1 MAKKKTNKKRK
12 KAKSSKHSK
21 HSKQSTKLKQK
32 KEEFQ
37 APIKT
42 SKIASLLTIIAA
54 AILVLYGLFA
64 IFFSNEI
71 IRWLIENLGPSSTL
85 TQSTLITHGVSW
97 LILSLLM
104 FLSNKEIKKYSD
116 KSWMWFLLVLSIA
129 AIVLFLGKSVGAVA
143 VCAGILSLIASII
156 HLTKK

>member
-1 MAKKKTNKKRK
+1 MAKKKANKKRK
-12 KAKSSKHSK
+12 KANPSKHSR
-21 HSKQSTKLKQK
+21 QSTKLRQK

-37 APIKT
+37 APIRISKT
-42 SKIASLLTIIAA
+42 ANSLTIIAA
-54 AILVLYGLFA
+54 TILALYGIFA
-64 IFFSNEI
+64 LIFSYEI
-71 IRWLIENLGPSSTL
+71 IQWLIENLGPSSTL
-85 TQSTLITHGVSW
+85 TQSTLITHGISW

-143 VCAGILSLIASII
+143 VCAGILALVASII
-156 HLTKK
+156 YLTKK